1 MKRIGWYLIL
11 LICLLGYQVH
21 AVAQHISVSA
31 PSHVAAGENFR
42 VAYTINTRDVEEFRM
57 GAVQDGL
64 EVIAGPYTSSQSSY
78 QMINGHTSSS
88 SSVTITYTLY
98 AAKNGT
104 FNIGASHA
112 VVGGRSLASH
122 AVRITVSG
130 HAQHT
135 NGAPSM
141 HGQNS
146 YDQPRMRTA
155 GSAISGSD
163 LFIKVS
169 ANKKRVHEQE
179 PILLTYKVYT
189 QVELTQLEGKM
200 PDLKGFHN
208 QEVPLPQQ
216 KTFHTE
222 MVNGRP
228 YKCVTWSQYVMYPQM
243 TGKLEIPSITF
254 KGIVVQQ
261 NRNVDPMEAFFNG
274 GSGYVEVKKDIKAPG
289 ITLQVDPLPQRPAN
303 FSGGVGKFNISA
315 CLDKK
320 EIKAGEPITLR
331 VIVGGIGNLKLLK
344 QPVVNFPK
352 DFDKYDAKVTDKTRL
367 TANGV
372 EGNMIYDFLAV
383 PRNQGKIITGLI
395 VLWIASQRH
404 LVVFDGL
411 CIFTVVLHDHTHVV
425 IAGST
430 AEAVGFQLGSISK
443 LLYRHGVF
451 LLRHERTT
459 KIVYRLW
466 ILLIF
471 GDSLAI
477 LCFCHCPFLR
487 FEGTIALTDQVA
499 ISLGSGL
506 CRTHQQHCH
515 CYYYIMYILHFY
527 IYILKLLP
535 FQGALLLLVL
545 PRAMPWA
552 KSFCPFRANR

>member
-1 MKRIGWYLIL
+1 MKRIDWYLIL

-155 GSAISGSD
+155 GSAISSSD

-169 ANKKRVHEQE
+169 ANKKRE
-179 PILLTYKVYT
+179 YT
-189 QVELTQLEGKM
+189 SRNLSCLPTRYIHRWNSPSWKARCQT
-200 PDLKGFHN
+200 KGFHN

-261 NRNVDPMEAFFNG
+261 NCNVDPMEAFFNG
-274 GSGYVEVKKDIKAPG
+274 GPD
-289 ITLQVDPLPQRPAN
+289 
-303 FSGGVGKFNISA
+303 
-315 CLDKK
+315 
-320 EIKAGEPITLR
+320 
-331 VIVGGIGNLKLLK
+331 
-344 QPVVNFPK
+344 
-352 DFDKYDAKVTDKTRL
+352 
-367 TANGV
+367 
-372 EGNMIYDFLAV
+372 M
-383 PRNQGKIITGLI
+383 
-395 VLWIASQRH
+395 
-404 LVVFDGL
+404 
-411 CIFTVVLHDHTHVV
+411 
-425 IAGST
+425 
-430 AEAVGFQLGSISK
+430 
-443 LLYRHGVF
+443 
-451 LLRHERTT
+451 
-459 KIVYRLW
+459 
-466 ILLIF
+466 
-471 GDSLAI
+471 
-477 LCFCHCPFLR
+477 
-487 FEGTIALTDQVA
+487 
-499 ISLGSGL
+499 
-506 CRTHQQHCH
+506 
-515 CYYYIMYILHFY
+515 
-527 IYILKLLP
+527 
-535 FQGALLLLVL
+535 
-545 PRAMPWA
+545 
-552 KSFCPFRANR
+552 

>member
-189 QVELTQLEGKM
+189 QVELTQL
-200 PDLKGFHN
+200 
-208 QEVPLPQQ
+208 
-216 KTFHTE
+216 
-222 MVNGRP
+222 
-228 YKCVTWSQYVMYPQM
+228 
-243 TGKLEIPSITF
+243 
-254 KGIVVQQ
+254 
-261 NRNVDPMEAFFNG
+261 
-274 GSGYVEVKKDIKAPG
+274 
-289 ITLQVDPLPQRPAN
+289 
-303 FSGGVGKFNISA
+303 
-315 CLDKK
+315 
-320 EIKAGEPITLR
+320 
-331 VIVGGIGNLKLLK
+331 
-344 QPVVNFPK
+344 
-352 DFDKYDAKVTDKTRL
+352 KVRCQT
-367 TANGV
+367 
-372 EGNMIYDFLAV
+372 
-383 PRNQGKIITGLI
+383 
-395 VLWIASQRH
+395 
-404 LVVFDGL
+404 
-411 CIFTVVLHDHTHVV
+411 
-425 IAGST
+425 
-430 AEAVGFQLGSISK
+430 
-443 LLYRHGVF
+443 
-451 LLRHERTT
+451 
-459 KIVYRLW
+459 
-466 ILLIF
+466 
-471 GDSLAI
+471 
-477 LCFCHCPFLR
+477 
-487 FEGTIALTDQVA
+487 
-499 ISLGSGL
+499 
-506 CRTHQQHCH
+506 
-515 CYYYIMYILHFY
+515 
-527 IYILKLLP
+527 
-535 FQGALLLLVL
+535 
-545 PRAMPWA
+545 
-552 KSFCPFRANR
+552 